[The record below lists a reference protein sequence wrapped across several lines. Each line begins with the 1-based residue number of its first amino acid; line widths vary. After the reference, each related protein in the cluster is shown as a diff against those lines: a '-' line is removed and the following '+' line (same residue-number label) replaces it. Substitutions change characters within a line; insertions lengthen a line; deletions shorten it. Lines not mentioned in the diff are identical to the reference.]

1 MKAVMVFCEG
11 MHDVVFVRRS
21 LEACRGYST
30 INKPVRELPSPFGV
44 GATARKGFI
53 AMHFDRQDIEDLKID
68 SEYPRT
74 PKFESFIE
82 SSLGDPVF
90 VLIRAGGNTKAKK
103 VIDLLQHLDDVL
115 DSDEYDVTEYAAAFL
130 FDANARGLVE
140 TLEAFRQ
147 DYGTCFGDF
156 SQVKHAGWISTATIP
171 VGVFVFHRSPQEE
184 TGTLED
190 HLAPMVE
197 SWTPDRYAGAKA
209 FIEDNTRHGDA
220 ASRDQAR
227 RLKAI
232 LTVTGQFGHPGASL
246 SVILRKGLPD
256 DKFSTSRA
264 SQALV
269 EFLEGVPW
277 KSGVS
282 S

>member
-21 LEACRGYST
+21 LEACGGYST

-53 AMHFDRQDIEDLKID
+53 SMHFDRQDIEDLKID

-82 SSLGDPVF
+82 SRPGDPVF
-90 VLIRAGGNTKAKK
+90 VLIRAGGNTKAKR
-103 VIDLLQHLDDVL
+103 VIDLLQHLDVVL
-115 DSDEYDVTEYAAAFL
+115 DSDEYDITEYAAAFL

-147 DYGTCFGDF
+147 DYGTYFGDLL
-156 SQVKHAGWISTATIP
+156 QVEHARWISTATIP

-190 HLAPMVE
+190 HLAPMIR
-197 SWTPDRYAGAKA
+197 SWTPNRYADAKA
-209 FIEDNTRHGDA
+209 FIENKRESSDA
-220 ASRDQAR
+220 VSRNEAKRQ
-227 RLKAI
+227 KAI
-232 LTVTGQFGHPGASL
+232 FTATGQFNHPGDSL
-246 SVILRKGLPD
+246 SVILRDGLPTEQ
-256 DKFSTSRA
+256 FTA
-264 SQALV
+264 SPMSKAVV
-269 EFLEGVPW
+269 EFLENAP
-277 KSGVS
+277 
-282 S
+282 